1 MEELSELSHSAPTGS
16 IGGRPAAT
24 YQRPFTVRLQLS
36 DPELVDGLL
45 AFLERMGVAVAPSE
59 IETIVDLPVQ
69 DGERRELER
78 FIRLWLAMHPN
89 VEVALVD

>member
-1 MEELSELSHSAPTGS
+1 MEELSGLSHSAPTGS

-24 YQRPFTVRLQLS
+24 HQRPFTVRLQLS

-45 AFLERMGVAVAPSE
+45 AFLERMGVEVAPSE
-59 IETIVDLPVQ
+59 IETIVDLPVPN
-69 DGERRELER
+69 GERRELER

-89 VEVALVD
+89 SEVALVD